1 MEQNKENWAD
11 EHKNVIKKL
20 VDEKILELIT
30 EQKALLI
37 KAGPGKDK
45 DVHNKVRDLHKQ
57 ISLYLNAVEK
67 L

>member
-1 MEQNKENWAD
+1 MMEQNDKE
-11 EHKNVIKKL
+11 VIRQL
-20 VDEKILELIT
+20 VDEKILALIS

-45 DVHNKVRDLHKQ
+45 DVHEAVRELHEQ
-57 ISLYLNAVEK
+57 ISVYLNVIEK

>member
-1 MEQNKENWAD
+1 MMEQNDK
-11 EHKNVIKKL
+11 VIIRQL
-20 VDEKILELIT
+20 IDEKILALIS

-45 DVHNKVRDLHKQ
+45 DVHEVVRELHEQ
-57 ISLYLNAVEK
+57 ISVYLKVIEK

>member
-1 MEQNKENWAD
+1 MMEQNDKD
-11 EHKNVIKKL
+11 IIRQL
-20 VDEKILELIT
+20 VDEKILALIS

-45 DVHNKVRDLHKQ
+45 DVHEVVRELHEQ
-57 ISLYLNAVEK
+57 ISVYLGVVDR

>member
-1 MEQNKENWAD
+1 MMEQNDKE
-11 EHKNVIKKL
+11 VIRQL
-20 VDEKILELIT
+20 VDEKILALIS

-45 DVHNKVRDLHKQ
+45 DVHEVVRELHEQ
-57 ISLYLNAVEK
+57 ISVYLNVIEK

>member
-1 MEQNKENWAD
+1 MMEQNDKE
-11 EHKNVIKKL
+11 VIREL
-20 VDEKILELIT
+20 VDEKILSLIS

-45 DVHNKVRDLHKQ
+45 DVHEVVRELHEQ
-57 ISLYLNAVEK
+57 ISVYLNVIEK